1 MWRKT
6 MPKGLKIKK
15 FIERPD
21 GTRVHDSTFVG
32 EDAWEDD
39 QESSDDHVK
48 QIVGDEERLNSEEKK
63 ELTKDLAISGSL

>member
-1 MWRKT
+1 

-48 QIVGDEERLNSEEKK
+48 QIVGDEERLNNEEKK